1 MGSPFVSLALAT
13 LIYEWRRYL
22 AAIIALALSG
32 LLVMAF
38 IGLFL
43 GIGKA
48 VTATIDRAR
57 AEIMILSPKSE
68 SLLNGGSTGLPKR
81 IRPLIYLN
89 PEVKA
94 IGELG
99 GDGASWN
106 NRPTGGAK
114 RVHTYVDVWVVDTDP
129 GAVTLPTDY
138 TEANRLALSE
148 PYAVAIDQSAL
159 AGLGVKLGD
168 AATMNRRT
176 VNVRT
181 ILHNYPSVT
190 QPSVVISRQTE
201 QLMGMASTSQRGG
214 PLMVQ
219 LRHPE
224 MAETVRDQLNAVS
237 NGQYRAWTREEL
249 SKANES
255 ALLKE
260 QIIGIILVFAVLL
273 GTGIGI
279 GITWQTLRGAIFAN
293 IKEFASLRALGVS
306 MGSLRLVVMELSFWV
321 GVVGALAAGVFIAGV
336 GALASA
342 GGLPMSF
349 PVPILI
355 EAAIGLILVA
365 VISGFLSLG
374 VLKQSQPA
382 DLLR

>member
-1 MGSPFVSLALAT
+1 
-13 LIYEWRRYL
+13 
-22 AAIIALALSG
+22 
-32 LLVMAF
+32 
-38 IGLFL
+38 
-43 GIGKA
+43 
-48 VTATIDRAR
+48 
-57 AEIMILSPKSE
+57 
-68 SLLNGGSTGLPKR
+68 
-81 IRPLIYLN
+81 
-89 PEVKA
+89 
-94 IGELG
+94 
-99 GDGASWN
+99 
-106 NRPTGGAK
+106 
-114 RVHTYVDVWVVDTDP
+114 
-129 GAVTLPTDY
+129 
-138 TEANRLALSE
+138 
-148 PYAVAIDQSAL
+148 VAIDQSAL

-168 AATMNRRT
+168 DATMNRRT
-176 VNVRT
+176 VHVRT

-224 MAETVRDQLNAVS
+224 LAEKVRDQLNAVS
-237 NGQYRAWTREEL
+237 NGQYRPWTREEL
-249 SKANES
+249 SKANEG

-321 GVVGALAAGVFIAGV
+321 GVVGSLAAGVFIAGV

-349 PVPILI
+349 PIPTLI

>member
-1 MGSPFVSLALAT
+1 MSLALAT

-43 GIGKA
+43 GIGHA
-48 VTATIDRAR
+48 VTATIDRSR
-57 AEIMILSPKSE
+57 ADIMVLSPKSE
-68 SLLNGGSTGLPKR
+68 SLINGGNTGLPKR
-81 IRPLIYLN
+81 IRPLIYMN
-89 PEVKA
+89 PEVQA
-94 IGELG
+94 VGELG
-99 GDGASWN
+99 GNGAPWV
-106 NRPTGGAK
+106 NRPTGGVK
-114 RVHTYVDVWVVDTDP
+114 RINTYVQIWVVDTTP

-138 TEANRLALSE
+138 SDATRLALSE

-159 AGLGVKLGD
+159 PALGVKLGD
-168 AATMNRRT
+168 SATMNRRT
-176 VNVRT
+176 VTLRAV
-181 ILHNYPSVT
+181 LHNYPSVT
-190 QPSVVISRQTE
+190 QPTVVISNQTE
-201 QLMGMASTSQRGG
+201 HLLGMASISQRGG

-219 LRHPE
+219 LRHPA
-224 MAETVRDQLNAVS
+224 MAEQVRDQLNAVS

-249 SKANES
+249 SKANEG

-279 GITWQTLRGAIFAN
+279 GITWQTLRGAVFAN

-321 GVVGALAAGVFIAGV
+321 GVVGSLAAGVFIAGV

-342 GGLPMSF
+342 AGLPMSF

-355 EAAIGLILVA
+355 EAAIGLIVVA

>member
-1 MGSPFVSLALAT
+1 VSLALAT

-57 AEIMILSPKSE
+57 ADIMILSPKSE
-68 SLLNGGSTGLPKR
+68 SLINGGNTGLPKR

-89 PEVKA
+89 PDVVA
-94 IGELG
+94 VGELDGNG
-99 GDGASWN
+99 GPWV

-114 RVHTYVDVWVVDTDP
+114 RVTTFVQVWVVDTAP

-138 TEANRLALSE
+138 TEEARLALSE
-148 PYAVAIDQSAL
+148 PYAVAIDQSVL
-159 AGLGVKLGD
+159 PELGVKLGD
-168 AATMNRRT
+168 SATLSRRT
-176 VNVRT
+176 VKIRA

-190 QPSVVISRQTE
+190 QPTVVISDQTAH
-201 QLMGMASTSQRGG
+201 LLGMASTSQRGG

-219 LRHPE
+219 LRDPNR
-224 MAETVRDQLNAVS
+224 AEIVRDQLNAVAG
-237 NGQYRAWTREEL
+237 GQYRAWTRAEL

-255 ALLKE
+255 ALMKE

-279 GITWQTLRGAIFAN
+279 GITWQTLRGAVFAN

-321 GVVGALAAGVFIAGV
+321 GVVGAMAAGVFIAGV
-336 GALASA
+336 GALAGA

-349 PVPILI
+349 PIPTLI
-355 EAAIGLILVA
+355 AAAISLILVA
-365 VISGFLSLG
+365 VVSGFLSLG

>member
-1 MGSPFVSLALAT
+1 VSLALAT

-48 VTATIDRAR
+48 VTATIDRSR
-57 AEIMILSPKSE
+57 ADIMVLSPKSE
-68 SLLNGGSTGLPKR
+68 SLINGGNTGLPKR
-81 IRPLIYLN
+81 IRPLIYMN

-94 IGELG
+94 VGELG
-99 GDGASWN
+99 GNGGPWV

-114 RVHTYVDVWVVDTDP
+114 RVNTYVQIWVVDTTP

-138 TEANRLALSE
+138 SDETRLALSE

-159 AGLGVKLGD
+159 PGLGVKLGD
-168 AATMNRRT
+168 SATMNRQT
-176 VNVRT
+176 VKVRA

-190 QPSVVISRQTE
+190 QPTVVISDQT
-201 QLMGMASTSQRGG
+201 QHLLGMASTSQRGG

-219 LRHPE
+219 LRHSE
-224 MAETVRDQLNAVS
+224 MAEQVRDQLNAVS

-260 QIIGIILVFAVLL
+260 QIIGIILVFAVML

-279 GITWQTLRGAIFAN
+279 GITWQTLRGAVFAN

-321 GVVGALAAGVFIAGV
+321 GVVGSLAAGAFIAGV

-342 GGLPMSF
+342 AGLPMSF
-349 PVPILI
+349 PIPILI
-355 EAAIGLILVA
+355 QAAIGLILVA

>member
-1 MGSPFVSLALAT
+1 MSLALAT

-48 VTATIDRAR
+48 VTATIDRSR
-57 AEIMILSPKSE
+57 ADIMVLSPKSE
-68 SLLNGGSTGLPKR
+68 SLINGGNTGLPKR
-81 IRPLIYLN
+81 IRPLIYMN

-94 IGELG
+94 VGELG
-99 GDGASWN
+99 GNGGPWV

-114 RVHTYVDVWVVDTDP
+114 RVNTYVQIWVVDTTP

-138 TEANRLALSE
+138 SDETRLALSE

-159 AGLGVKLGD
+159 PGLGVKLGD
-168 AATMNRRT
+168 SATMNRRT
-176 VNVRT
+176 VNVRA

-190 QPSVVISRQTE
+190 QPTVVISDQTE
-201 QLMGMASTSQRGG
+201 HLLGMASISQRGG

-224 MAETVRDQLNAVS
+224 LAEQVRDQLNAAS

-249 SKANES
+249 SRANEG

-279 GITWQTLRGAIFAN
+279 GITWQTLRGAVFAN

-321 GVVGALAAGVFIAGV
+321 GVVGSLAAGAFIAGV
-336 GALASA
+336 GALAGA
-342 GGLPMSF
+342 AGLPMSF

-355 EAAIGLILVA
+355 QAAIGLILVA

>member
-1 MGSPFVSLALAT
+1 MSLALST
-13 LIYEWRRYL
+13 LIYEWRRYM
-22 AAIIALALSG
+22 AAIFALALSG

-48 VTATIDRAR
+48 ITATIDRSR
-57 AEIMILSPKSE
+57 ADIMVLGAKSE
-68 SLLNGGSTGLPKR
+68 SLINSGGNSGLPKR
-81 IRPLIYLN
+81 IAPLIYLN

-94 IGELG
+94 VAELG
-99 GDGASWN
+99 GDGAMWS
-106 NRPTGGAK
+106 NRPGPNMKRTG
-114 RVHTYVDVWVVDTDP
+114 TYVQVWVVSTTP

-138 TEANRLALSE
+138 PEATRLALSE
-148 PYAVAIDQSAL
+148 PYAVAADESVLPA
-159 AGLGVKLGD
+159 LGVKLGD
-168 AATMNRRT
+168 KATMNQRT
-176 VNVRT
+176 VT
-181 ILHNYPSVT
+181 IRALLHGYPSTT
-190 QPSVVISRQTE
+190 QPTVVISDETE
-201 QLMGMASTSQRGG
+201 SLLGLKSKGQRGG

-219 LRHPE
+219 LYHPE
-224 MAETVRDQLNAVS
+224 KAEQVRDQLNAIS
-237 NGQYRAWTREEL
+237 DGKYRAWTRGEL

-260 QIIGIILVFAVLL
+260 QIIGLIIGFAVV
-273 GTGIGI
+273 IGSFVGM

-321 GVVGALAAGVFIAGV
+321 GVAGVAMGGVLVWGVDSLAQAVNLPLDFPPTVMIAAAIV
-336 GALASA
+336 L
-342 GGLPMSF
+342 
-349 PVPILI
+349 ILI
-355 EAAIGLILVA
+355 AVLSGL
-365 VISGFLSLG
+365 LSLG

>member
-1 MGSPFVSLALAT
+1 VSLALAT

-38 IGLFL
+38 IGLFV
-43 GIGKA
+43 GIGHA
-48 VTATIDRAR
+48 VTATIDRSR
-57 AEIMILSPKSE
+57 ADIMVLSPKSE
-68 SLLNGGSTGLPKR
+68 SLINGGNTGLPKR
-81 IRPLIYLN
+81 IRPLIYMN
-89 PEVKA
+89 PEVRA
-94 IGELG
+94 VGELG
-99 GDGASWN
+99 GNGAPWV
-106 NRPTGGAK
+106 NRPTGAAK
-114 RVHTYVDVWVVDTDP
+114 RINTYVQIWVVDTTP

-138 TEANRLALSE
+138 SEETRLALSE

-159 AGLGVKLGD
+159 SALGVKLGD
-168 AATMNRRT
+168 SATMNRRT
-176 VNVRT
+176 VTVRAV
-181 ILHNYPSVT
+181 LHNYPSVT
-190 QPSVVISRQTE
+190 QPTVVISEQTE
-201 QLMGMASTSQRGG
+201 HLLGMASTSQRGG

-224 MAETVRDQLNAVS
+224 MAEAVRDQLNAAS

-273 GTGIGI
+273 GTGIGV
-279 GITWQTLRGAIFAN
+279 GITWQTLRGAVFAN

-321 GVVGALAAGVFIAGV
+321 GVVGAMAAGGFIAAV

-342 GGLPMSF
+342 AGLPMSF
-349 PVPILI
+349 PIPTLI
-355 EAAIGLILVA
+355 MAAIGLVLVA

>member
-1 MGSPFVSLALAT
+1 MSLALAT

-48 VTATIDRAR
+48 VTATIDRSR
-57 AEIMILSPKSE
+57 ADIMVLSPKSE
-68 SLLNGGSTGLPKR
+68 SLINGGNTGLPKR
-81 IRPLIYLN
+81 IKPLIYMN
-89 PEVKA
+89 PEVLA
-94 IGELG
+94 VGELHGNG
-99 GDGASWN
+99 GPWA

-114 RVHTYVDVWVVDTDP
+114 RVTTYVNVWAVDTTP

-138 TEANRLALSE
+138 SEETRLALSE
-148 PYAVAIDQSAL
+148 PYSLAIDQSAL
-159 AGLGVKLGD
+159 PALGVKLGD
-168 AATMNRRT
+168 AATLSRRT
-176 VNVRT
+176 VTVRAV
-181 ILHNYPSVT
+181 LHNYPSVT
-190 QPSVVISRQTE
+190 QPEVVISDQTA
-201 QLMGMASTSQRGG
+201 QLLGMESNSQRGG

-224 MAETVRDQLNAVS
+224 LAEKVRDQLNAAS
-237 NGQYRAWTREEL
+237 GGNYRAWTRAEL

-255 ALLKE
+255 ALMKE
-260 QIIGIILVFAVLL
+260 QIIGVILGFAVIL

-321 GVVGALAAGVFIAGV
+321 GVAGV
-336 GALASA
+336 GASGLLLWGVNSLASM
-342 GGLPMSF
+342 GGLPLAF
-349 PVPILI
+349 PLPLI
-355 EAAIGLILVA
+355 GTASVVLIMIAMLSGL
-365 VISGFLSLG
+365 LSLG

>member
-1 MGSPFVSLALAT
+1 MSLALST
-13 LIYEWRRYL
+13 LIYEWRRYM
-22 AAIIALALSG
+22 AAIFALALSG

-48 VTATIDRAR
+48 ITATIDRSR
-57 AEIMILSPKSE
+57 ADIMVLGAKSE
-68 SLLNGGSTGLPKR
+68 SLINSGGNSGLPKR
-81 IRPLIYLN
+81 ISPLIYLN

-94 IGELG
+94 VAELG
-99 GDGASWN
+99 GDGAMWS
-106 NRPTGGAK
+106 NRPGPNMKRTG
-114 RVHTYVDVWVVDTDP
+114 TYVQVWVVSTTP

-138 TEANRLALSE
+138 PESTRLALSE
-148 PYAVAIDQSAL
+148 PYAVAADQSVLPA
-159 AGLGVKLGD
+159 LGVKLGD
-168 AATMNRRT
+168 KATMNQRT
-176 VNVRT
+176 VT
-181 ILHNYPSVT
+181 IRALLHGYPSTT
-190 QPSVVISRQTE
+190 QPTVVISDETE
-201 QLMGMASTSQRGG
+201 SLLGLKSKGQRGG

-219 LRHPE
+219 LYHPE
-224 MAETVRDQLNAVS
+224 KAEQVRDQLNAIS
-237 NGQYRAWTREEL
+237 DGKYRAWTRAEL

-260 QIIGIILVFAVLL
+260 QIIGLIIGFAVV
-273 GTGIGI
+273 IGSFVGM

-321 GVVGALAAGVFIAGV
+321 GVAGVAMGGILVWGV
-336 GALASA
+336 DSLAQSVN
-342 GGLPMSF
+342 LPLDF
-349 PVPILI
+349 PLPVMIV
-355 EAAIGLILVA
+355 AAIVLIMIAILSGL
-365 VISGFLSLG
+365 LSLG